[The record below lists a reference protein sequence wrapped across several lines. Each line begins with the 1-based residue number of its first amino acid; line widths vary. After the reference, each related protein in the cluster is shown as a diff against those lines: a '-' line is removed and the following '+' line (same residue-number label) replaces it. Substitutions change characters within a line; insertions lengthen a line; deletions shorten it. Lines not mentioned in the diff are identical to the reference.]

1 MYVMKSKYSKRQNK
15 SVTKWASIAVIGLL
29 SLCVIF
35 ITVRFLFNDE
45 EKMVE
50 NKEKT
55 ISKGEKK
62 TTRKT
67 SPIKR
72 AKEKEAPKKV
82 ESEKEKDVEM
92 VLVNG
97 KPTPR
102 IEDGI
107 VKYPPWGVGKNDVTG
122 GVHRI
127 KTIEELVFKNAGD
140 LKIAGLL
147 TTEPGEMLIG
157 DNEEMFYRDFKK
169 DFLKSLETPIVIEK
183 DDSPDVV
190 ALKKAVH
197 ETRMELKER
206 LDNGEDIAQIMI
218 DTRKELR
225 ELGAYREELKKMVE
239 DYRNKEA
246 ASSQDLQD
254 MVNATNKMLEERGAK
269 KITMPEFYY
278 KQIDLKAQLQKERG
292 R

>member
-1 MYVMKSKYSKRQNK
+1 M
-15 SVTKWASIAVIGLL
+15 
-29 SLCVIF
+29 
-35 ITVRFLFNDE
+35 
-45 EKMVE
+45 
-50 NKEKT
+50 
-55 ISKGEKK
+55 
-62 TTRKT
+62 
-67 SPIKR
+67 
-72 AKEKEAPKKV
+72 
-82 ESEKEKDVEM
+82 
-92 VLVNG
+92 VNG

-102 IEDGI
+102 VEDGI

-183 DDSPDVV
+183 DDSPEVV

-197 ETRMELKER
+197 ETRMELKKR

-246 ASSQDLQD
+246 TSSQDLQD

-269 KITMPEFYY
+269 KITMQEFYY